1 MIRIV
6 LIAAAIL
13 VSTTALAQSPYYNQG
28 RWRGGGGGDIG
39 GAIIGGIIGGA
50 IGGMFASR
58 PYYQPPAPVYYS
70 PPQPP
75 PQPYYQPQYSDAQMY
90 CMQRFRSYDPRSG
103 YYFGF
108 DSRYHP
114 CP

>member
-1 MIRIV
+1 MIRIAM
-6 LIAAAIL
+6 IAAAIL

-50 IGGMFASR
+50 IGGMFAPR
-58 PYYQPPAPVYYS
+58 PYYQPPAPVYYP
-70 PPQPP
+70 PPQ
-75 PQPYYQPQYSDAQMY
+75 PQPYYQPPQYSDAQMY

-103 YYFGF
+103 YYLGY